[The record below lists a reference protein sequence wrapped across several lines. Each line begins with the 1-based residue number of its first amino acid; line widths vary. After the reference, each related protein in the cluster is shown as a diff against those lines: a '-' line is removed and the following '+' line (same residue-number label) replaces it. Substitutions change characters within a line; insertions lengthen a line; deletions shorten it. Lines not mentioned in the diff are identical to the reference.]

1 MKARHDRVSRDPL
14 SLGKSKQ
21 EPFSVVLLER
31 ERGSTSCQVPRR
43 AVFELNLAVHTQ
55 VRPVLDDGGFPPS
68 YHASE

>member
-31 ERGSTSCQVPRR
+31 ESE
-43 AVFELNLAVHTQ
+43 A
-55 VRPVLDDGGFPPS
+55 LDLIKCLEGQFS
-68 YHASE
+68 SLT